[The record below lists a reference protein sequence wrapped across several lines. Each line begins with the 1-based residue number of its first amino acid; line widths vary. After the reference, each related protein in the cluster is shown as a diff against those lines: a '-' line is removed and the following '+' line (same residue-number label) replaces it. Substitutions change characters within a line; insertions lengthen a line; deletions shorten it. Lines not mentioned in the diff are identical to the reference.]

1 MRKIRIAQIGI
12 NLYSHG
18 GEIFETLKSLPDYF
32 EVVGY
37 TLVENE
43 AEISKHKLGVFEGV
57 PYLTLDEILSDPTIE
72 AVTVETDEVHLLK
85 YAIMAAEAGKHIH
98 MEKPGSQSVAD
109 FERLVSIMKRTG
121 KTLTLGYM
129 YRYHPAIMD
138 LINSIKSG
146 EFGRVFSVDAD
157 MSVAHPDDMRL
168 WQKTF
173 KGGMTFYLG
182 CHLIDLVLLILG
194 DPSEIIPINFSAEPN
209 RIATE
214 DFGMTVF
221 KYDNAVATVR
231 ECGAVRGGHTR
242 RSLKVC
248 GSLRT
253 VEICPLEYFP
263 KGVVYPD
270 MVCDVSESND
280 RAGVN
285 RRTSEVFHRYR
296 DMMIAFHDYALG
308 NKQTPYSLDYELKLF
323 KTVMRAC
330 GFEV

>member
-18 GEIFETLKSLPDYF
+18 GEIFETIKSLPDYF

-109 FERLVSIMKRTG
+109 FERLVSVMKRTG

-129 YRYHPAIMD
+129 YRYHPEIIE
-138 LINSIKSG
+138 LINRVKSG
-146 EFGRVFSVDAD
+146 ELGKVFSVQAD
-157 MSVAHPDDMRL
+157 MDILHTDEHRA
-168 WQKTF
+168 WQQNF

-182 CHLIDLVLLILG
+182 CHLIDLAMLILG
-194 DPSEIIPINFSAEPN
+194 DPNEVIPVNFSVEPD
-209 RIATE
+209 RLLTG
-214 DFGMTVF
+214 DFGMTVM
-221 KYDNAVATVR
+221 KYDSAVAVVR

-248 GSLRT
+248 GTLRT

-263 KGVVYPD
+263 SGIVYPD
-270 MVCDVSESND
+270 MVADVSESEGYGD
-280 RAGVN
+280 VKS
-285 RRTSEVFHRYR
+285 RTSEVFHRYR
-296 DMMIAFHDYALG
+296 DMMIAFHDYVCG
-308 NKQTPYSLDYELKLF
+308 KENPYSLDYELKLF

-330 GFEV
+330 GFEA